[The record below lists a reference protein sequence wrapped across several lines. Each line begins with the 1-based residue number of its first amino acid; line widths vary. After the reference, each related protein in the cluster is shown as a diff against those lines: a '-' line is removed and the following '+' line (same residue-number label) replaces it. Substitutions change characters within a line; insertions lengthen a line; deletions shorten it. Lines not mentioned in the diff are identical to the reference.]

1 MLTFEFEDPSRST
14 CECCGGMTTRLTRF
28 VYRDNDAYAIY
39 YAMFSDNHADQ
50 IVKMLVS
57 LGEWGED
64 SDPNQRKAFAL
75 DLRVGA
81 DQYEI
86 MVTDASESPWHEPS
100 VLGRI
105 LDREE
110 ALRDALIDEV
120 FHITDHAVEE
130 DEPLKRYLE
139 ALDPR
144 ETDDRT
150 A

>member
-1 MLTFEFEDPSRST
+1 LKTLLVQPASVAGESR
-14 CECCGGMTTRLTRF
+14 TRLTRF
-28 VYRDNDAYAIY
+28 VYRDDDAYAIY
-39 YAMFSDNHADQ
+39 YAMFSDNHVDQ

-57 LGEWGED
+57 MGEWGED

-86 MVTDASESPWHEPS
+86 MVTDASESPWHNPR

-105 LDREE
+105 LDRQE
-110 ALRDALIDEV
+110 ALRDPLIEEV
-120 FHITDHAVEE
+120 FHITDNVVEE

-139 ALDPR
+139 AANPR
-144 ETDDRT
+144 ETENRT